1 MHQTSPTPSDSTNSR
16 LFYICFSSYI
26 VDEQTWYF
34 PGAIINLGAS
44 PRVGLPRGMA
54 SPGLAAAARR
64 HAARVARRTGG
75 AAHSGCMCDCPD
87 FPARAPLRLSSTA
100 EISTTC
106 APPALAHQRA
116 HASAGHLRLFG
127 RRHSVCGLAM
137 SNPVAFAVCRH
148 LSARQPARAQTAA
161 AIPFA
166 IPFAN
171 HAHNQ
176 FSRMCPRYIYAHI
189 WRYTP
194 NDLRYCTQNG

>member
-1 MHQTSPTPSDSTNSR
+1 M
-16 LFYICFSSYI
+16 L
-26 VDEQTWYF
+26 
-34 PGAIINLGAS
+34 
-44 PRVGLPRGMA
+44 

-64 HAARVARRTGG
+64 HAARVARRTGAPADSGCACDG
-75 AAHSGCMCDCPD
+75 AA

-100 EISTTC
+100 EICTTC

-116 HASAGHLRLFG
+116 HANAGHLRLFV
-127 RRHSVCGLAM
+127 RRHSVCRLAM
-137 SNPVAFAVCRH
+137 HNPVAFAVCRH

-176 FSRMCPRYIYAHI
+176 FSRMCPRYIYTHI
-189 WRYTP
+189 WRSSP
-194 NDLRYCTQNG
+194 KHCTILHTKRLIYILFIWSVSRK